1 MEKFNGL
8 SEIELYNIQKHK
20 HIKLSLDG
28 INVLVGET
36 ESGKTSILRGLLWNM
51 KNNTSGS
58 SIVTND
64 GSTYCSCT
72 VKVDGHEVQRKWST
86 TENSY
91 SIDGKLLTSIRTSVP
106 SEIKELYNIDDVNIQ
121 CRRDLPFM
129 LYYKDTECASQF
141 GQMLNIEEIDR
152 ATSAINSRVRE
163 CTNAH
168 SAASDNITKLETELN
183 SLSFIDDA
191 EIEIEKIS
199 SLRNELSSLHTTYAE
214 LDSLYNTIKTETC
227 TIHSLYSCLED
238 SMLAC
243 RRIETMYSMV
253 ESTKKA
259 LNSSTELHDEHVKLD
274 NMLSKQRVS
283 LSGAQDMLSSIED
296 ISSLVNAHKSMLK
309 SRIPLYNEIKECIAT
324 ISKDEKLMSDQL
336 YPKIVCLV
344 SEKTSVERRYKEVV
358 LLHTDIEN
366 ATAKVACATKK
377 YNDEHDKF
385 EKAFPDVCP
394 LCGTPVKGDHA
405 HTSIS

>member
-1 MEKFNGL
+1 MEKGNG
-8 SEIELYNIQKHK
+8 IAAVELYNIQKHK

-28 INVLVGET
+28 INILVGET

-72 VKVDGHEVQRKWST
+72 VKVDGHSVARKWST

-91 SIDGKLLTSIRTSVP
+91 SIDGKVLTSIRTSVP

-141 GQMLNIEEIDR
+141 SQMLNIEEIDR

-163 CTNAH
+163 CTNAY
-168 SAASDNITKLETELN
+168 SAAKDNITKLETELH
-183 SLSFIDDA
+183 SISFVDDA
-191 EIEIEKIS
+191 AREIEEVFRLSKEVDDLHRKYSTMSTLYDTIDNETGTLRHAVTRLVIYETSYTPIKTLCEETKAIKSKVEAYTSIHEESVKVYGYLAKTSLYIS
-199 SLRNELSSLHTTYAE
+199 STQDR
-214 LDSLYNTIKTETC
+214 IKF
-227 TIHSLYSCLED
+227 
-238 SMLAC
+238 
-243 RRIETMYSMV
+243 
-253 ESTKKA
+253 
-259 LNSSTELHDEHVKLD
+259 
-274 NMLSKQRVS
+274 
-283 LSGAQDMLSSIED
+283 IED
-296 ISSLVNAHKSMLK
+296 TYFCATKHKNTLK
-309 SRIPLYNEIKECIAT
+309 ELIPLYNGIKECKDAV
-324 ISKDEKLMSDQL
+324 SKDEAIISAQL
-336 YPKIVCLV
+336 YPKIICGV
-344 SEKTSVERRYKEVV
+344 SEKTNMEKRYKELS
-358 LLHTDIEN
+358 LLCTNLETAMLSLN
-366 ATAKVACATKK
+366 AAIKK
-377 YNDEHDKF
+377 YNTEHNKF

-405 HTSIS
+405 HISLS

>member
-28 INVLVGET
+28 INILVGET

-72 VKVDGHEVQRKWST
+72 IKLDGHSVVRKWST

-91 SIDGKLLTSIRTSVP
+91 TIDGKVLTSIRTSVP
-106 SEIKELYNIDDVNIQ
+106 SEIKELYNIDEVNIQ

-163 CTNAH
+163 CANAC
-168 SAASDNITKLETELN
+168 STASSNITKLETELN

-227 TIHSLYSCLED
+227 TIHSIYSCLED
-238 SMLAC
+238 SILAC

-259 LNSSTELHDEHVKLD
+259 LNSCTELHDEHVKLD

-296 ISSLVNAHKSMLK
+296 ISSLVNAHKAMLK
-309 SRIPLYNEIKECIAT
+309 SRIPLCNEIKECISS
-324 ISKDEKLMSDQL
+324 ISKDEKLISDQL

-344 SEKTSVERRYKEVV
+344 SEKTSIERRYKEVV

-377 YNDEHDKF
+377 YNTEHDKF